1 MNNRLHTRT
10 SFPRRQRGMAT
21 ILIALFIG
29 IAVAATS
36 LSILHSMR
44 STQER
49 QLTVHAQTHAQASAW
64 TGMNA
69 LRAHLESLDETE
81 LVDFA
86 TAAAAPV
93 AIGEVG
99 DADDTLFATV
109 NGGAVSN
116 GDGSYNVTVNLAAVD
131 TSAQASSNMEVVYK
145 VTPGTAAVPHQLDAA
160 AGFYGDLNMSGGLD
174 ISGPGA
180 GDIHVK
186 GNLVANGSIGG
197 DGLGHVKSTGDVLIA
212 SDISA
217 DSLTANGN
225 IVLTGSASGDIYA
238 AGYPGLGKG
247 SIALTASSSS
257 QKNLYAN
264 GNLLLA
270 GTTPLGVV
278 DVRGYIE
285 ATQWPG
291 SGQYGVMRAVND
303 DVAANYFAVELNEG
317 ESFQDRLDAEESG
330 DAATTYGAQMDAD
343 PNLRPY
349 FEQSY
354 TPSSPYAYT
363 NAHFDLLEA
372 KCADAENVMTCES
385 EVGKLKSALTGTT
398 SYIFDRLN
406 PADLEPASIAG
417 APAQY
422 SVNKVEFK
430 DGPAEVQAK
439 GPVTVTGY
447 SSQVG
452 DIVSTSSVSCSA
464 GWPNYTSIDAPMISG
479 CNSAIASAT
488 APTVAEVAELAP
500 FVMPPP
506 PVVDA
511 WVQKD
516 SAHYAFEREGN
527 KTKVTV
533 RAINGIAN
541 GEYYLG
547 NYAADGDNE
556 YICSE
561 VNASNECTL
570 PVSMND
576 AWPMCG
582 WGTGTGTGNQC
593 LFYKDTDRD
602 GDEEW
607 LLQGAGS
614 MAPGILW
621 FEGDLEINSGNL
633 FNSVVV
639 TGDIKTS
646 GNYKGAGVNFS
657 GIGPIC
663 QMTFNLTHQGITIAP
678 AQGANHSTRFAD
690 QYPTDVCPAGANTTM
705 PNGQTE
711 RDTDFNVLTL
721 ANVAFLAGGYEIP
734 DDPTSFSGGNV
745 VFGASAEVMGTVLS
759 ADVLDASGSAT
770 IYGYIS
776 AAGQSGNGSNR
787 VTAGAKINLNDLP
800 SLYGDTV
807 PTVDGSSGAPGT
819 VEVLWTR
826 YR

>member
-1 MNNRLHTRT
+1 MNSQSNTRICNM
-10 SFPRRQRGMAT
+10 RRQRGMAT

-29 IAVAATS
+29 VAVAATA
-36 LSILHSMR
+36 LSVLHTMR

-49 QLTVHAQTHAQASAW
+49 QLTVHAQTHAQSTVW

-69 LRAHLESLDETE
+69 LRAHLESLDEAA
-81 LVDFA
+81 LIDFA

-93 AIGEVG
+93 AIGDVG
-99 DADDTLFATV
+99 DDDDTLVATV

-116 GDGSYNVTVNLAAVD
+116 GDGTYNVTVNLAAVD
-131 TSAQASSNMEVVYK
+131 TSAQASSNMEVVYL
-145 VTPGTAAVPHQLDAA
+145 VAPGTAAVPHQLDAA

-247 SIALTASSSS
+247 NIALTASSTK

-270 GTTPLGVV
+270 GTTPLGAVA
-278 DVRGYIE
+278 VRGYIK
-285 ATQWPG
+285 AIQWPG
-291 SGQYGVMRAVND
+291 SGKYGVMRAAND
-303 DVAANYFAVELNEG
+303 DVVANYFAVELNEG
-317 ESFQDRLDAEESG
+317 ESFQDRLDAEASG
-330 DAATTYGAQMDAD
+330 DAATTYGTQMDAD
-343 PNLRPY
+343 TNLRPY
-349 FEQSY
+349 FAQSY
-354 TPSSPYAYT
+354 TPNSPYVYS
-363 NAHFDLLEA
+363 NSHFDLLEA
-372 KCADAENVMTCES
+372 KCADVEDVRRCEN
-385 EVGKLKSALTGTT
+385 EVGKLKSALTGSA
-398 SYIFDRLN
+398 SYIFDRLD

-422 SVNKVEFK
+422 SVNRVEFK

-439 GPVTVTGY
+439 GPVTVTAN
-447 SSQVG
+447 STQVG
-452 DIVSTSSVSCSA
+452 DIVSASSVKCPA
-464 GWPNYTSIDAPMISG
+464 GWSNYTSIVALTISG
-479 CNSAIASAT
+479 CNSAIASDT
-488 APTVAEVAELAP
+488 APVVLEVAELAP

-511 WVQKD
+511 WSQKD
-516 SAHYAFEREGN
+516 SAHYAFERVGN

-533 RAINGIAN
+533 RAINGIPN
-541 GEYYLG
+541 GEYFLG
-547 NYAADGDNE
+547 SYTADGANE

-561 VNASNECTL
+561 VNAGNKCTL
-570 PVSMND
+570 PVSMAD

-663 QMTFNLTHQGITIAP
+663 QMTFELTHQGINISP
-678 AQGANHSTRFAD
+678 SQGANHSTRFAD
-690 QYPTDVCPAGANTTM
+690 QYPTDVCPAGPSTTA
-705 PNGQTE
+705 PNGIDE

-745 VFGASAEVMGTVLS
+745 VFGSSAEVMGTVLS

-770 IYGYIS
+770 IYGFIS
-776 AAGQSGNGSNR
+776 AAGQGGNGSNR

-807 PTVDGSSGAPGT
+807 PTADGSSGGPGT